1 MQIRLE
7 DSVKFPATDV
17 RYFNDQLVRF
27 RLESPRKPSTYHRF
41 FLGEYSS
48 ADKVFPEARN
58 RKAVEYNLASFA
70 RALDAGL
77 VRMRERHFVEGTDII
92 SRRDL
97 MSFNIDHFC
106 RPTYLYTNG
115 QAIVSLVTRNQD
127 RFELAYH
134 PSVPAFCRFGNDY
147 EIDTLIEPDNVQIA
161 TSLDD
166 AERAAQ
172 ERLFTVETYRL
183 RVQRGPEVDELV
195 LQPAGS
201 RPGTHGYPLETLI
214 GTFRGDSFRVQMGGP
229 PFGDNEPYRV
239 LNEFRPAGFV
249 VVVCATCEHFC
260 FSRMARDWSAGSGGY
275 CDRSKKTQLDLS
287 DQVSVRDWCPEY
299 RFVADQERKTP
310 YLQHFADNCR
320 ETPYRK

>member
-7 DSVKFPATDV
+7 DSFEFPASDI

-48 ADKVFPEARN
+48 ADEVFPAAHD
-58 RKAVEYNLASFA
+58 RKAVEYNLALFA
-70 RALDAGL
+70 KMLDAGL
-77 VRMRERHFVEGTDII
+77 ASMRERQFVEGTAI

-115 QAIVSLVTRNQD
+115 QAIVSLVRRNQD

-134 PSVPAFCRFGNDY
+134 PSLPDFRRFGGDY
-147 EIDTLIEPDNVQIA
+147 EFGLIEPDNVQIA
-161 TSLDD
+161 TTFDD
-166 AERAAQ
+166 AEQLAR
-172 ERLFTVETYRL
+172 ERLLTVVTYALRL
-183 RVQRGPEVDELV
+183 QAGAELGELV
-195 LQPAGS
+195 LQSAGS
-201 RPGTHGYPLETLI
+201 RPDTDGYPVETLI
-214 GTFRGDSFRVQMGGP
+214 ATFLGDSFRLRMGGR
-229 PFGDNEPYRV
+229 GDNEPYQV

-249 VVVCATCEHFC
+249 LVVCATCEHFR
-260 FSRMARDWSAGSGGY
+260 FSGMARDMSAGSVGY
-275 CDRSKKTQLDLS
+275 CTRPSKDGKLGPS
-287 DQVSVRDWCPEY
+287 GQVSVHDWCPEY

-310 YLQHFADNCR
+310 YLR
-320 ETPYRK
+320 RG